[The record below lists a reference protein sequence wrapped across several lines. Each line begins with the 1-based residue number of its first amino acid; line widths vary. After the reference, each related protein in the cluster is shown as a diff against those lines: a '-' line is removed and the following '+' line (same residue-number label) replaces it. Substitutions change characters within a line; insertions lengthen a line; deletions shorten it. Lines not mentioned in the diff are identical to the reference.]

1 MDNKEDIPPKA
12 KIYIEMLKDIDYK
25 IDEFIDLHL
34 HGEIRNEVEKEEKSE
49 FLKEELN
56 REYINTEIVLERAR
70 EELNNAIESIKI
82 IFANK
87 LF

>member
-1 MDNKEDIPPKA
+1 MEEDEKIPAEAKE
-12 KIYIEMLKDIDYK
+12 YIEMLLEIDGK
-25 IDEFIDLHL
+25 IDAFIDIYL
-34 HGEIRNEVEKEEKSE
+34 HGEIRNEVEKEGKSE

-56 REYINTEIVLERAR
+56 REYINTEIVLDRAM
-70 EELNNAIESIKI
+70 EELNNAMESIKI